1 MCKTLAFS
9 PCPNDTFIFDAMVHH
24 KIPTEPYCYEV
35 SYLDVQQLNNAA
47 KNYQFDITKL
57 SYFAASQLLDKYQIL
72 TSGSAL
78 GFGCGPLLISLKNY
92 TTDDLKNLKIAI
104 PGKNTTAN
112 FLLQYAFH
120 EAVHTEEMLFSDI
133 EDAVITGRVDAGLI
147 IHENRFTYYKKEL
160 QKIADLGEIWE
171 DKTGFPIPLGCIA
184 VKRNLPVEEKRAI
197 NHHIRESIRFAFQN
211 PEDSTS
217 YVKCYS
223 QELDDDVIK
232 AHINLYVNAYSEDLG
247 TTGKNTIL
255 HMFEKIGLS
264 PNNLN
269 EDWIFVS

>member
-24 KIPTEPYCYEV
+24 KIETEPYCYEV
-35 SYLDVQQLNNAA
+35 SYLDVQQLNIAA
-47 KNYQFDITKL
+47 KNNQFDITKL
-57 SYFAASQLLDKYQIL
+57 SYFAASQLLDQYQIL

-92 TTDDLKNLKIAI
+92 STDDLKNIKIAI

-112 FLLQYAFH
+112 FLLQYVFP
-120 EAVHTEEMLFSDI
+120 EAVDTVEMLFSDI
-133 EDAVITGRVDAGLI
+133 EDAVIEGKVDAGLI
-147 IHENRFTYYKKEL
+147 IHENRFTYFNKGL

-171 DKTGFPIPLGCIA
+171 QKTGFPIPLGCIA
-184 VKRNLPVEEKRAI
+184 VKRNIPDEEKRAI
-197 NHHIRESIRFAFQN
+197 NHHIKESIRFAFQH
-211 PEDSTS
+211 PESSKS
-217 YVKCYS
+217 YVKCHS

-232 AHINLYVNAYSEDLG
+232 AHINLYVNQYSEDLG
-247 TTGKNTIL
+247 PVGKNTIY
-255 HMFEKIGLS
+255 HMFEKTGL
-264 PNNLN
+264 PIEKLR